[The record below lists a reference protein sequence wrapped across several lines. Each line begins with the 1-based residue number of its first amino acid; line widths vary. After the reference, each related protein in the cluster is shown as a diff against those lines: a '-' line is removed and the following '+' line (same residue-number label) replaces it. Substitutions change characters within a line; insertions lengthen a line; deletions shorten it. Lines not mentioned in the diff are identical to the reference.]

1 MLKQTINNL
10 LLGCCILFAS
20 CEKDTAVKQEIDQ
33 DRIMADVKLAYEY
46 PVQPTSPEWNTLTD
60 RQRQEACSIPESIL
74 LGLKTRDL
82 IEVIL
87 AYPLL
92 NDLYKAPSV
101 QFGLQGLFLNFN
113 ALSQIREHENV
124 VTAITDI
131 YKLRIHRLEAL
142 EENYSEEAKK
152 QFIQEIS
159 SIELLASQM
168 IVNRKNDTVSPL
180 EERKNLMRALLSSYE
195 AKLNRPKYF
204 DRLALATNLYARR
217 LVFDV
222 YYFNWSYLDNS
233 WLSLPDAEIQRIDQ
247 QSRAFLEE

>member
-1 MLKQTINNL
+1 MLKQTICNL

-20 CEKDTAVKQEIDQ
+20 CETDTAVNQEIDQ
-33 DRIMADVKLAYEY
+33 DRIMSDVKLAYEY
-46 PVQPTSPEWNTLTD
+46 PVKPTSPEWNTLTD
-60 RQRQEACSIPESIL
+60 RQKQEVCQIPESIL

-92 NDLYKAPSV
+92 NDLYNAPSV
-101 QFGLQGLFLNFN
+101 QFGLMGLSSFN
-113 ALSQIREHENV
+113 AFSEIREHENV

-131 YKLRIHRLEAL
+131 YKLRMDRLEAL

-159 SIELLASQM
+159 SIELLVSQM

-204 DRLALATNLYARR
+204 DRLAIETNLYARR

-222 YYFNWSYLDNS
+222 YYFNWSYLDNK
-233 WLSLPDAEIQRIDQ
+233 WLSLSDAEIQRIDQ